1 MHFPGTLD
9 IPQMNYI
16 AVIQDLCRS
25 ILSMGATKI
34 LLLNGHGGNDIPVRA
49 ALREVKTELQG
60 RQDVHVLYAAYWM
73 LAAGSIKQI
82 RESELGG
89 LGHACEMETSLM
101 LHLHPDRVRMEL
113 ARRDGPSHTSPYRKA
128 DMQYAKPAYSVNE
141 FHEISESG
149 VVGHPDLA
157 TPEKGRQFFEAIVQ
171 DVTAFVQDLLTW

>member
-1 MHFPGTLD
+1 MHFAGTLD
-9 IPQMNYI
+9 IPQMHYV

-25 ILSMGATKI
+25 IFSMGASKI

-60 RQDVHVLYAAYWM
+60 ARGRYAVYAAYWM
-73 LAAGSIKQI
+73 LAAGSIRQI

-113 ARRDGPSHTSPYRKA
+113 ARRDGPAHTSPYRKA
-128 DMQYAKPAYSVNE
+128 DMQYAKPVYSVKR

-157 TPEKGRQFFEAIVQ
+157 TAEKGTAILRGDREGRDGVRCGS
-171 DVTAFVQDLLTW
+171 F